1 MNKQRVVKGRI
12 LKVDE
17 RVAITPGRIM
27 QEAQNKIAKE
37 GKNQKQAKDVN
48 RKQRGM
54 ERVTANI
61 RK

>member
-1 MNKQRVVKGRI
+1 
-12 LKVDE
+12 
-17 RVAITPGRIM
+17 M
-27 QEAQNKIAKE
+27 QEAQNKMAKE
-37 GKNQKQAKDVN
+37 GKNQKQAKDIN